1 MSDLKVMRVNGK
13 PSPDSTIRIVLMIG
27 MALSLLAMA
36 AGLGLALGGS
46 EHLGHHIPIKS
57 LPHGLLEG
65 DPTAVLEIGILLL
78 IVTPIAGVAAAFISF
93 LGKRNRDAVIA
104 FLNLVTLVASFALAQ
119 R

>member
-1 MSDLKVMRVNGK
+1 MSDRRTTQTNGNS
-13 PSPDSTIRIVLMIG
+13 SPDSTIRIVLMIG

-36 AGLGLALGGS
+36 AGLGLSLGGS
-46 EHLGHHIPIKS
+46 EHLGNHIPIRS
-57 LPHGLLEG
+57 LPHGFLEG

-78 IVTPIAGVAAAFISF
+78 IVTPIVGVAAAFITF

-104 FLNLVTLVASFALAQ
+104 FLNLVTLVVSFALAQ